1 METVTI
7 TTASGTTTAEGYI
20 DSCGLAV
27 TRATN
32 PMTGADAWNITH
44 LDSGKSV
51 IAYIRTLAAAQS
63 ALRELA
69 PLIDWHQCDHNVIMS
84 LRHHQDAL
92 RTITVKT
99 WDALPAHC

>member
-1 METVTI
+1 METITI
-7 TTASGTTTAEGYI
+7 TTATGAITTEGYT
-20 DSCGLAV
+20 DSCGLAI

-51 IAYIRTLAAAQS
+51 IAHIRTLAAAQT

-69 PLIDWHQCDHNVIMS
+69 ALIDWHQCEHDVILL
-84 LRHHQDAL
+84 LRYHQDAL
-92 RTITVKT
+92 RAITVKT
-99 WDALPAHC
+99 WDT